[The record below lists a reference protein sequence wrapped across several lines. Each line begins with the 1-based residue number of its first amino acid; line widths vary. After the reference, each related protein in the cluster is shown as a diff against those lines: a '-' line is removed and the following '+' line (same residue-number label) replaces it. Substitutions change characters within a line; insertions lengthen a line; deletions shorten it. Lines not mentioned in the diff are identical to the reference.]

1 MSLTVV
7 GSVAFDAVETPF
19 GKRDR
24 MLGGAA
30 THFALAASFFDQVHA
45 VGVVGGDFGPEHEK
59 VMTDRGIDTSDI
71 ERVEDGRTF
80 FWAGRYHDDMNG
92 RDTLDTQLNV
102 FETFQPK
109 LSEASRNADILFLAN
124 IQPDLQ
130 YEVRQQCTNA
140 KFVAMDSM
148 DLWINIA
155 RDSLQRT
162 IESVD
167 GLLLN
172 DGELKMLTGKPNLV
186 QAAEEVRSWG
196 PKVVV
201 AKLGEYGAALFTES
215 GFFGLPAF
223 PLHTVLDPTGA
234 GDSFAGGFMGFI
246 AAHRDEELDDALL
259 RRAMAY
265 GTAVASFNVEDFG
278 TDRVSRLTADE
289 ITERVAELARITH
302 FEDAPI
308 ELGG

>member
-1 MSLTVV
+1 
-7 GSVAFDAVETPF
+7 
-19 GKRDR
+19 

-45 VGVVGGDFGPEHEK
+45 VGVVGGDFEPEHEK
-59 VMTDRGIDTSDI
+59 VLTDRGVDTSDI
-71 ERVEDGRTF
+71 EHIADGKTF

-109 LSEASRNADILFLAN
+109 LSDASKNADVLFLAN

-130 YEVRQQCTNA
+130 YEVRQQCSGAT
-140 KFVAMDSM
+140 FVAMDSM

-155 RDSLQRT
+155 RDSLQKT

-172 DGELKMLTGKPNLV
+172 DGELKMLTKKPNLV
-186 QAAEEVRSWG
+186 QAAAEVRSWG

-201 AKLGEYGAALFTES
+201 AKLGEYGAALFTEN
-215 GFFGLPAF
+215 GFFALPAF

-234 GDSFAGGFMGFI
+234 GDSFAGGFMGCI
-246 AAHRDEELDDALL
+246 AAHAGEELDDALL

-265 GTAVASFNVEDFG
+265 GTAVASYNVEDFG
-278 TDRVSRLTADE
+278 TDRVARLTANE
-289 ITERVAELARITH
+289 ITERVGELARVTH

-308 ELGG
+308 ELRA